1 MSGDCRKSGAHLKLL
16 LTGETY
22 DGLRA
27 GTRDTGGDEDQ
38 VPLSDVSIPCWQVML
53 QASFSNAGLVLVG
66 SQADGCFVE
75 LNAGGSVD
83 IPINNVN
90 KVFIND
96 EGAVQTVNWLAL
108 F

>member
-1 MSGDCRKSGAHLKLL
+1 MNLRKSGTNLHLA

-22 DGLRA
+22 DGIRA
-27 GTRDTGGDEDQ
+27 GTRNTLGTGNQ
-38 VPLSDVSIPCWQVML
+38 RSLSDGSIPCWQVTL
-53 QASFSNAGLVLVG
+53 QASLSNAGLVLVG
-66 SQADGCFVE
+66 AENGGCTVE

-83 IPINNVN
+83 IPINDVS
-90 KVFIND
+90 KIFIND